1 MYIMNV
7 NLYRFLAMEAA
18 EKYEINNPHD
28 KLFKDILNDK
38 EEFCELI
45 NRFVNKGRGNQLLPE
60 NIEKANTSYITPI
73 FKSKES
79 DVLYKKVNE
88 EKYYLV
94 EHQST
99 IDDSIAFR
107 MLNYCVNILND
118 ITQKDKLKNKMCYS
132 NFSH

>member
-1 MYIMNV
+1 MYLLNV

-18 EKYEINNPHD
+18 EKYEIDNPHD

-38 EEFCELI
+38 EEFCEFI
-45 NRFVNKGRGNQLLPE
+45 NKFVNKESDNKLLPD
-60 NIEKANTSYITPI
+60 NIEKANTSYITPM

-79 DVLYKKVNE
+79 DILYKKVNE

-99 IDDSIAFR
+99 IDDSMSFR
-107 MLNYCVNILND
+107 MINYCVNILND
-118 ITQKDKLKNKMCYS
+118 VIEK
-132 NFSH
+132 